1 MNGLSRGL
9 LDTIQHLVGLGLVVA
24 GALQKS
30 LGQPCILAGMG
41 LIGGTT
47 LATLR
52 RTAKQDATDE

>member
-1 MNGLSRGL
+1 MNGLPRGL
-9 LDTIQHLVGLGLVVA
+9 LDTIQHLVGIALVVA
-24 GALQKS
+24 GALRSS

-52 RTAKQDATDE
+52 RTAKEDQADE